1 MTSEEGQNSLLIT
14 GETVLTLGANREII
28 NNGAVAIQG
37 DNIVA
42 VGKSD
47 DLRRRFSGKLKP
59 LTPLVRR

>member
-47 DLRRRFSGKLKP
+47 DLRRRFSGNGNP
-59 LTPLVRR
+59 GRHW